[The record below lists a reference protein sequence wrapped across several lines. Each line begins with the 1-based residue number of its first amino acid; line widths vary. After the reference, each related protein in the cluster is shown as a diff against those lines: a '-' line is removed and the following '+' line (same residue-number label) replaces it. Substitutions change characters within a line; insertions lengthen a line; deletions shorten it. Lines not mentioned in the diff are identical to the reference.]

1 MTDKFLTKKFKGADI
16 EDLLDFL
23 HSLDE
28 SFEWEGGI
36 LMQFSTDDLTY
47 FLFWEHAQ
55 QNLIFAKC
63 IKNISINNV
72 ITYGDVKISHQ
83 NVSYEIVSIGTSKEA
98 DMLNEQAI
106 KKEIEVL

>member
-1 MTDKFLTKKFKGADI
+1 MNDKFLTKKFKGADI

-36 LMQFSTDDLTY
+36 LFEFSTEESTY
-47 FLFWEHAQ
+47 FLFWEHSQ

-83 NVSYEIVSIGTSKEA
+83 NVSYEIVSIGTSKET
-98 DMLNEQAI
+98 DMNNEEAI
-106 KKEIEVL
+106 KKEIQVL